1 MKQEHFA
8 IKMTTLLHAAD
19 QVSSDLD
26 YLCLLSESPD
36 EGFPIADA
44 ILYSAAVIA
53 LSNQLEFILEDL
65 SENDLS
71 PDEEYVKLSKDEVYS
86 LNRYTDASEE
96 ALRLLEEICGI
107 SLKNN

>member
-1 MKQEHFA
+1 MKQEHFG
-8 IKMTTLLHAAD
+8 IKISTLLYAAD
-19 QVSSDLD
+19 QVGSDLD
-26 YLCLLSESPD
+26 YLCLVAEQPD
-36 EGFPIADA
+36 EDFPIKDA
-44 ILYSAAVIA
+44 IIYAAAIIA

-96 ALRLLEEICGI
+96 AIRLLEEICGI
-107 SLKNN
+107 SLKSN